1 MRKLASLL
9 AILALGA
16 QAPQQP
22 PVADREGIEFFE
34 KKIRP
39 VLVDRCYSCHSA
51 EAKKLKGAL
60 YLDSRDGVLK
70 GGDTGPA
77 IVPGDPGK
85 SLLMKAIK
93 YADEELKMPPKGRL
107 TNDVVADFAAWIQ
120 RGAPDPRG
128 KGVTAAPK
136 KEINIEA
143 GKSYWAFQP
152 LKPPA
157 VPVAKTRTLTPVD
170 AFIHAKLD
178 AAGIAPNGAADRR
191 RLIRRA
197 TLGLLGLPPAPEEV
211 DAFLADPAP
220 DAYAKLIDRLLARS
234 EYGEK
239 WARHWLDVARFAES
253 HGFEQDY
260 DRENAYHYRDFL
272 IQAFNRDLPYNLF
285 VQWQVAGD
293 ELAPDE
299 PLAWMATGFL
309 GAGAFP
315 TQLTETEFESARY
328 DELDSMASTTSSAFL
343 GLSIGCARCHD
354 HKFDPFPSRDYYR
367 FASTFTSSIR
377 AMAELRM
384 DPGGDKA
391 ALAKWEREHP
401 AFVAALERFDKEEL
415 PGRFEHW
422 AAGRPWEKQ
431 ASLVWTILDFAE
443 TKSLGGATFRP
454 QGDGSLLA
462 TGENPKNDKWTFTA
476 RTTLTGITAVRLEA
490 LKDPSLKKGGP
501 GRADNGNFAL
511 GDFRITAR
519 PAAGGAPVV
528 VKLTAG
534 KFTHQQ
540 NSTNLSAAASVD
552 GDKISGWA
560 VDPQFGKDHAVVF
573 EFAEPVGFPGGTEL
587 VFDFE
592 YNNNVHHSIGRPR
605 LSVTTRPNP
614 VGLDGEAKSQ
624 AIVEL
629 CETLRAGAAL
639 DVAPRERALAVYS
652 RIDPDALKLRKALED
667 HLAAKPGP
675 KVTKVLV
682 TTEGLKP
689 LKHHADDR
697 GFPHFYKDTYVLA
710 RGDVNKKQG
719 VAAQGFIQVLMRA
732 PEQEKRWIADAPPGS
747 RTPGRRAALAK
758 WLTDVDAGAGA
769 LAARVIV
776 NRLWAHHFGRG
787 MVATPND
794 FGVQGEPPSHP
805 ELLEWLASE
814 LIRNNWQLKPIHK
827 LLMTSAVYQESVD
840 VSAESAKRDP
850 DNKLLWRRDPRRLEA
865 EAVRDSLL
873 EVGGLLDRRMYGPGT
888 LDENMARRSIYFF
901 IKRSRLIPMMMVFDA
916 PEPLVSQGGR
926 PTTTIAPQALLFMNS
941 PLVRKAAAGLAK
953 LSGID
958 AIYRRALGR
967 SPTPKELTA
976 ATDFLTR
983 QSESYKRE
991 GKPDSSLVDFCQ
1003 ALLCLNEFVYV
1014 D

>member
-1 MRKLASLL
+1 MRKLCSLL
-9 AILALGA
+9 ALLALGA
-16 QAPQQP
+16 EAQEKASP
-22 PVADREGIEFFE
+22 ADREGIEFFE

-39 VLVDRCYSCHSA
+39 VLVERCYSCHSA

-60 YLDSRDGVLK
+60 YLDSRDGLLK

-77 IVPGDPGK
+77 IVPGDPAK
-85 SLLMKAIK
+85 SLLIKAIK

-107 TNDVVADFAAWIQ
+107 ANEVVADFAAWIQ

-128 KGVTAAPK
+128 KGATAAAK

-152 LKPPA
+152 LHPGKGS
-157 VPVAKTRTLTPVD
+157 TVD
-170 AFIHAKLD
+170 EYILAKLH
-178 AAGIAPNGAADRR
+178 AAGIKPNPQADQR

-197 TLGLLGLPPAPEEV
+197 TLDLLGIPPTPEEV
-211 DAFLADPAP
+211 DAFLAAP
-220 DAYAKLIDRLLARS
+220 DYGRLIDRLLARP
-234 EYGEK
+234 EYGER

-272 IQAFNRDLPYNLF
+272 IQAFNRDLPYDRF

-367 FASTFTSSIR
+367 FASTFTSTIR
-377 AMAELRM
+377 AMAELHM
-384 DPGGDKA
+384 DPEGDKA
-391 ALAKWEREHP
+391 ALAKWEGEHP
-401 AFVAALERFDKEEL
+401 PLVAALQKFEREEL
-415 PGRFEHW
+415 PGRFDHW
-422 AAGRPWEKQ
+422 VEGRPWETQ
-431 ASLVWTILDFAE
+431 EMPAWTILDLVE
-443 TKSLGGATFRP
+443 TKSQGGATFRP
-454 QGDGSLLA
+454 QPDGSVLA
-462 TGENPKNDKWTFTA
+462 TGENPKNDKWTFKA
-476 RTTLTGITAVRLEA
+476 RTSLKGISAVRLEA

-511 GDFRITAR
+511 SDFRVTVDGR
-519 PAAGGAPVV
+519 P

-534 KFTHQQ
+534 KFSHQQ
-540 NSTNLSAAASVD
+540 NASNLSAAASVD
-552 GDKISGWA
+552 GDKVSGWA

-573 EFAEPVGFPGGTEL
+573 EFAEPVGPGEL

-592 YNNNVHHSIGRPR
+592 FNNNSQHSIGRPR
-605 LSVTTRPNP
+605 LSLTTRPKP
-614 VGLDGEAKSQ
+614 ELAGEAKTQ
-624 AIVEL
+624 PIVEL
-629 CETLRAGAAL
+629 CETLRAGTK
-639 DVAPRERALAVYS
+639 PGPEALAVYG
-652 RIDPDALKLRKALED
+652 RIDAEALKQRKAVEA
-667 HLAAKPGP
+667 HLAAKPAP
-675 KVTKVLV
+675 KLTKVLV
-682 TTEGLKP
+682 ATEGLKP

-697 GFPHFYKDTYVLA
+697 GFPHFYKETYVLS

-719 VAAQGFIQVLMRA
+719 VAPQGFIQVLMRA
-732 PEQEKRWIADAPPGS
+732 PEQEKRWIADVPSGS

-769 LAARVIV
+769 LTARVIV
-776 NRLWAHHFGRG
+776 NRLWAQHFGRG
-787 MVATPND
+787 IVATPND

-827 LLMTSAVYQESVD
+827 LLMTSAVYLQSSD
-840 VSAESAKRDP
+840 LAAESTKRDP
-850 DNKLLWRRDPRRLEA
+850 DNKLYWRRDPRRLEA

-873 EVGGLLDRRMYGPGT
+873 EVGGLLDRKMYGPGT
-888 LDENMARRSIYFF
+888 LDENMSRRSIYFF

-941 PLVRKAAAGLAK
+941 PLVRRAAAGLAK
-953 LSGID
+953 QVKDRDLGIV
-958 AIYRRALGR
+958 YRRTLGR
-967 SPTPKELTA
+967 GPTTQEMVQTA
-976 ATDFLTR
+976 LFMEQQTA
-983 QSESYKRE
+983 SYRASGRSDPE
-991 GKPDSSLVDFCQ
+991 GSALVDLCQ
-1003 ALLCLNEFVYV
+1003 ALLCMNEFVYV